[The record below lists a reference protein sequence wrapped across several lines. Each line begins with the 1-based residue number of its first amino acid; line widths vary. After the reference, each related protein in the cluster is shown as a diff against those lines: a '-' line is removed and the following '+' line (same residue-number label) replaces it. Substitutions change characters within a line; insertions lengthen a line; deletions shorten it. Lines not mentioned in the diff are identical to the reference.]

1 MNISKLLGA
10 SDDHGTEHPGA
21 SGVVDISRRRFVVG
35 SATVGAGLMVAM
47 QLPLGSA
54 SAVAQDGAT
63 EVNAWV
69 VIDPDD
75 TVTIRIARAEMGQ
88 GTLTGLAQLVAEELE
103 CDWDK
108 VTWEFASPAESLAR
122 KRVWGSFATGGSR
135 GIRGSHEYVREGG
148 ALARELLIMAA
159 GKEWGVP
166 TSECAAAKSVVTHT
180 PSGATMT
187 YGELAAT
194 AATLSA
200 PDSVTLKDPKDWIIV
215 GQPVARLDTVDKVS
229 GKLQYGADVMLPGML
244 HAAIHACPVHTGKRS
259 SFDGSKAKTMPG
271 VRAVLA
277 VGEDA
282 VAVVADSWWQAKTA
296 LDTVTIEWETGV
308 LGKVNTQ
315 SIRKMLEEGL
325 TADDAFV
332 GNEHGDV
339 KAALAKSSN
348 TLTADYSYPF
358 QNHAPMEPMNTTAL
372 WTEERCEAWVPTQNG
387 EAALES
393 VATAAGLFPEQCEVH
408 RMILGGGFGRRGAHD
423 FVEQAVQIAKQMPGT
438 PVKLLW
444 SREEDQRRGYYHP
457 TTRSRMTAAMDG
469 DGKLDALHVRISG
482 QSILA
487 FFRPALGEPEMD
499 PVVFQSMAPEGDHA
513 MIYAVPNLLADHA
526 MRNTHLRPGFWR
538 GVNINQNVFYMESF
552 VDELA
557 RHAKT
562 DPLDYR
568 RELLKDS
575 PLALAVLEEV
585 AQKAGWGRKMP
596 EGHGLGLA
604 VCKAF
609 GSYVAGCAEVAV
621 IDGKLQMKKI
631 WAATDPGF
639 AVNPQQIEAQIG
651 GSFVYG
657 LSAALYGECTVE
669 GGRVVE
675 ENFDSYPSLKLAQM
689 PEVEVT
695 VMPSGGFWGGV
706 GEPTIAVAAPAV
718 LNAVYAATGVRIRHL
733 PVKDQALA

>member
-1 MNISKLLGA
+1 MSA
-10 SDDHGTEHPGA
+10 TP
-21 SGVVDISRRRFVVG
+21 VDISRRRFIVG
-35 SATVGAGLMVAM
+35 TATVGAGLMVAM

-54 SAVAQDGAT
+54 DAAAQDDAM

-75 TVTIRIARAEMGQ
+75 TVTIRIARSEMGQ
-88 GTLTGLAQLVAEELE
+88 GTLTGLAQMVAEELE

-108 VTWEFASPAESLAR
+108 VTWEFPSPAQSLAR

-166 TSECAAAKSVVTHT
+166 AAECVARNSVVTHG
-180 PSGATMT
+180 PSGATLS

-194 AATLSA
+194 AATLTP
-200 PDSVTLKDPKDWIIV
+200 PDSVTLKDPKDWTLIGKSV
-215 GQPVARLDTVDKVS
+215 PRLDTIDKVT
-229 GKLQYGADVMLPGML
+229 GAQQYGADISLPGML
-244 HAAIHACPVHTGKRS
+244 HASIHACPVHGGKRAS
-259 SFDGSKAKTMPG
+259 YDASKAESMPG
-271 VRAVLA
+271 VRAVLE
-277 VGEDA
+277 VGDDA
-282 VAVVADSWWQAKTA
+282 VAVVADSWWQAKKA
-296 LDTVTIEWETGV
+296 LDAVSIEWETGE
-308 LGKVNTQ
+308 LGKVSSA
-315 SIRKMLEEGL
+315 SIRDWLIEGL
-325 TADDAFV
+325 SADDAFV
-332 GNEHGDV
+332 GNEHGDAP
-339 KAALAKSSN
+339 AALAKAKN

-358 QNHAPMEPMNTTAL
+358 QNHAPMEPMNATAL
-372 WTEERCEAWVPTQNG
+372 WTEGRCEAWVPTQNG
-387 EAALES
+387 ESALES

-408 RMILGGGFGRRGAHD
+408 KQLLGGGFGRRAAHD
-423 FVEQAVQIAKQMPGT
+423 FVEQAVQIARQMPGT

-457 TTRSRMTAAMDG
+457 ITRSRMTAAVD
-469 DGKLDALHVRISG
+469 DSGKLDALHVRISG

-487 FFRPALGEPEMD
+487 SMRPALEADTMD
-499 PVVFQSMAPEGDHA
+499 PVVFQSIAPEGDHA
-513 MIYAVPNLLADHA
+513 MIYAVPNLLADHS
-526 MRNTHLRPGFWR
+526 MRNTHFRPGFWR

-552 VDELA
+552 IDELA
-557 RHAKT
+557 RKAGR

-585 AQKAGWGRKMP
+585 ASKAGWGRKLP

-609 GSYVAGCAEVAV
+609 GSYVAACAEVAV
-621 IDGKLQMKKI
+621 IDGKLKMKKI
-631 WAATDPGF
+631 WAATDPGY
-639 AVNPQQIEAQIG
+639 AVNPQQIEAQVG

-657 LSAALYGECTVE
+657 LSAALYGECTVKD
-669 GGRVVE
+669 GRMQE
-675 ENFDSYPSLKLAQM
+675 ENFDTYPSLTLADM

-718 LNAVYAATGVRIRHL
+718 LNGVYAATGVRIRDL
-733 PVKDQALA
+733 PVKDQPLA

>member
-1 MNISKLLGA
+1 MSA
-10 SDDHGTEHPGA
+10 TP
-21 SGVVDISRRRFVVG
+21 VDISRRRFIVG
-35 SATVGAGLMVAM
+35 TATAGAGLMVAM
-47 QLPLGSA
+47 QLPLGSLDA
-54 SAVAQDGAT
+54 AAQGDAM

-75 TVTIRIARAEMGQ
+75 TVTIRIARSEMGQ
-88 GTLTGLAQLVAEELE
+88 GTLTGLAQMVAEELE

-108 VTWEFASPAESLAR
+108 VTWEFPSPAQSLAR

-166 TSECAAAKSVVTHT
+166 AAECVARNSVVTHG
-180 PSGATMT
+180 PSGATLT

-194 AATLSA
+194 AATLTP
-200 PDSVTLKDPKDWIIV
+200 PDSVTLKDPRDWTLIGKSV
-215 GQPVARLDTVDKVS
+215 PRLDTIDKVT
-229 GKLQYGADVMLPGML
+229 GAQQYGADISLPGML
-244 HAAIHACPVHTGKRS
+244 HASIHACPVHGGKRAS
-259 SFDGSKAKTMPG
+259 YDASKAKSMPG
-271 VRAVLA
+271 VRAVLE
-277 VGEDA
+277 VGDDA
-282 VAVVADSWWQAKTA
+282 VAVVADSWWQAKKA
-296 LDTVTIEWETGV
+296 LDAVTIEWETGE
-308 LGKVNTQ
+308 LGKVSSA
-315 SIRKMLEEGL
+315 SIRDWLIEGL
-325 TADDAFV
+325 SADDAFV
-332 GNEHGDV
+332 GNEHGDAP
-339 KAALAKSSN
+339 AALAKAQN

-358 QNHAPMEPMNTTAL
+358 QNHAPMEPMNATAL
-372 WTEERCEAWVPTQNG
+372 WTEGRCEAWVPTQNG
-387 EAALES
+387 ESALES
-393 VATAAGLFPEQCEVH
+393 VASAAGLFPEQCEVH
-408 RMILGGGFGRRGAHD
+408 KQLLGGGFGRRAAHD
-423 FVEQAVQIAKQMPGT
+423 FVEQAVQIARQMPGT

-444 SREEDQRRGYYHP
+444 TREEDQRRGYYHP
-457 TTRSRMTAAMDG
+457 ITRSRMTAAVDDG
-469 DGKLDALHVRISG
+469 GKLDALRVRISG

-487 FFRPALGEPEMD
+487 SMRPALEANTVD
-499 PVVFQSMAPEGDHA
+499 PVVFQAIAPEGDHA
-513 MIYAVPNLLADHA
+513 MIYAVPNLLADHS
-526 MRNTHLRPGFWR
+526 MRNTHFRPGFWR

-552 VDELA
+552 IDELA
-557 RHAKT
+557 RKVGR

-585 AQKAGWGRKMP
+585 ASKAGWGRKLP

-621 IDGKLQMKKI
+621 IDGKLTMKKI
-631 WAATDPGF
+631 WAATDPGY
-639 AVNPQQIEAQIG
+639 AVNPQQIEAQVG

-657 LSAALYGECTVE
+657 LSAALYGECTVKD
-669 GGRVVE
+669 GRMQE
-675 ENFDSYPSLKLAQM
+675 ENFDTYPSLTLADM

-718 LNAVYAATGVRIRHL
+718 LNAVYAATGVRIRDL
-733 PVKDQALA
+733 PVKDQPLA